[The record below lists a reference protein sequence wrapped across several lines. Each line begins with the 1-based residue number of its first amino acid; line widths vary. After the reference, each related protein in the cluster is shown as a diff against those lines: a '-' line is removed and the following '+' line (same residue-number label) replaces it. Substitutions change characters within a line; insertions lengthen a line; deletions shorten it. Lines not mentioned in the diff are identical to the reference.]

1 VAFIR
6 VCSGHFERGMALK
19 VTRSGK
25 TFRANNVVTFL
36 SQRRETVSEAYP
48 GDIIGIPN
56 HGTLSLGDTLTEGEM
71 LQFVGLPFFAPE
83 IFQTVEVVDPMR
95 AKQLGEALKQL
106 GEEGAIQVFRPVHGG
121 SMILGAVGQLQFEVV
136 SHRLS
141 TEYKVDVRIMPARYR
156 MSRWVTCDD
165 ATELR
170 RFTDSYAARIALDAS
185 NAPTYLASHISEIE
199 VAQKAWPKIVFNEL
213 REHSG
218 APFKKAM

>member
-1 VAFIR
+1 
-6 VCSGHFERGMALK
+6 
-19 VTRSGK
+19 
-25 TFRANNVVTFL
+25 
-36 SQRRETVSEAYP
+36 VSEAYP

-106 GEEGAIQVFRPVHGG
+106 GEEGAIQVFRPAVGG

-141 TEYKVDVRIMPARYR
+141 AEYKVDVRIMPARYR
-156 MSRWVTCDD
+156 MSRWVTCEDP
-165 ATELR
+165 AELR
-170 RFTDSYAARIALDAS
+170 RFSDAYAARMALDAA

-218 APFKKAM
+218 APFKKNM